1 MRLRKN
7 FYSGNKSP
15 WEKTLLT
22 RIVQDSLVN
31 ENILTSLFYLA
42 VITKIRLPSRAV
54 FFKNQN

>member
-7 FYSGNKSP
+7 FYSGNKSS

-42 VITKIRLPSRAV
+42 VITKIISSRAV